1 MAFPTANTTGVPKGT
16 VLTVHSGDMQIDTD
30 GAVIENMDIKGVAII
45 DADNVTLRNC
55 RVASTDTFVVVWV
68 HGANALIEFCDIAGI
83 IHAGGQK
90 AIWID
95 GAVGCTVRRCDLS
108 NCDDGLYI
116 SGSKHTIRANF
127 IHGMASGG
135 NDPHFDGIQLEGGD
149 TDHILITNNNIEMAI
164 EQNSAITMGVVQS
177 VKIDKNRLYGGGY
190 TTYCDARFGEGTM
203 AKVAFTN
210 NRYGT
215 HNFGYTAFEE
225 CPPGVPV
232 FTGNVDDIT
241 GLPISAG
248 Q

>member
-1 MAFPTANTTGVPKGT
+1 MAFPNASTTGVPTGT
-16 VLTVHSGDMQIDTD
+16 ILTPHSGDMQIDTD
-30 GAVIENMDIKGVAII
+30 GAIIENMDISGVAII

-55 RVASTDTFVVVWV
+55 RVRSTDTFVVVWV
-68 HGANALIEFCDIAGI
+68 HGANARIEYCDIAGI

-95 GAVGCTVRRCDLS
+95 GAIGCTVFRCDLS

-116 SGSKHTIRANF
+116 SGSKHVIRANY
-127 IHGMASGG
+127 IHDMASGG
-135 NDPHFDGIQLEGGD
+135 NDPHFDGVQLEGGD
-149 TDHILITNNNIEMAI
+149 THNVTIINNNIVMAI
-164 EQNSAITMGVVQS
+164 EQNSAITMGVVQN
-177 VKIDKNRLYGGGY
+177 VLVRGNRLYGGGY
-190 TTYCDARFGEGTM
+190 TTYCDARFGEGVM
-203 AKVAFTN
+203 SKVSFVN

-215 HNFGYTAFEE
+215 HNYGYTAFEE

-241 GLPISAG
+241 GAPISAG